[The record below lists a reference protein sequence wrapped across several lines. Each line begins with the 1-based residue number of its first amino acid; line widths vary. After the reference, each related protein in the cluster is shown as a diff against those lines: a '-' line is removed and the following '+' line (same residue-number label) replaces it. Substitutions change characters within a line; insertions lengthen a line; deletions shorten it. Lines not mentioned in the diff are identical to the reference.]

1 MTKLRLV
8 AVMRLSSKAQIRG
21 HGKERQEEDE
31 IKDYVDELD
40 ACITDTWFVAERAT
54 IFDRPHFEALLTQ
67 GISMRRQGTIDGLIL
82 GSVDRLSRDPFDG
95 GAVCRDALRAGLRLF
110 FAEDR
115 LDAFREEDQVN
126 IISHLVASRKY
137 AQRLKAQTM
146 PARKARARVGKI
158 PNGQVRWPFDYDSSS
173 GKASPNPERARWVQ
187 KWYQE
192 LRNGGSL
199 GSIKKTM
206 EQAKIPAPKGG
217 TTWSRS
223 TIRRILSDPAIKGDF
238 TYGFERMEA
247 REYWEPSRR
256 VPSEPVLIYSDKT
269 DAILEVEE
277 WDYVQMVLG
286 RNKEYSRRNT
296 QYDYSPLKGL
306 VICPCGR
313 KVGAYTHRK
322 SGIGY
327 FRCGTCRNGDVST
340 QKLWDSVRDWLES
353 CISSYNVFAALV
365 SNGME
370 APDSIGQ
377 IEKQVAEDVAEIEVI
392 NESITRAIRMGVRL
406 SSYEDRFESIIQELE
421 VRLAQVQAS
430 LAVRQNVLNDR
441 KEREA
446 AVLTLES
453 TINAFR
459 ARLPSV
465 TDSEWRQLL
474 LDLGLTAVIKPR
486 SKADIM
492 VSVRLSTLI
501 NQRIEQPVAQTG
513 QILGGVMY
521 LHS

>member
-1 MTKLRLV
+1 M
-8 AVMRLSSKAQIRG
+8 
-21 HGKERQEEDE
+21 
-31 IKDYVDELD
+31 
-40 ACITDTWFVAERAT
+40 
-54 IFDRPHFEALLTQ
+54 
-67 GISMRRQGTIDGLIL
+67 
-82 GSVDRLSRDPFDG
+82 
-95 GAVCRDALRAGLRLF
+95 
-110 FAEDR
+110 
-115 LDAFREEDQVN
+115 
-126 IISHLVASRKY
+126 
-137 AQRLKAQTM
+137 
-146 PARKARARVGKI
+146 
-158 PNGQVRWPFDYDSSS
+158 
-173 GKASPNPERARWVQ
+173 
-187 KWYQE
+187 
-192 LRNGGSL
+192 
-199 GSIKKTM
+199 
-206 EQAKIPAPKGG
+206 
-217 TTWSRS
+217 
-223 TIRRILSDPAIKGDF
+223 
-238 TYGFERMEA
+238 
-247 REYWEPSRR
+247 
-256 VPSEPVLIYSDKT
+256 IYSDKT

-430 LAVRQNVLNDR
+430 LAVWQNVLNDR

-501 NQRIEQPVAQTG
+501 NQRIEQFVAQTG